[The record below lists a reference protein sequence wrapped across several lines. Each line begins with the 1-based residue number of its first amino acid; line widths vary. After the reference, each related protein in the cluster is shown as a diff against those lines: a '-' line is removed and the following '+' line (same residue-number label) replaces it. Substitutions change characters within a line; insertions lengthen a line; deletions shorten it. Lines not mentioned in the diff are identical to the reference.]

1 MDTPVRQYQ
10 KQKDYRRHKLFR
22 KINRRRKA
30 ERQQAIN
37 APMKELRRRLKRYK
51 DGKDEKKV
59 YLDQSIDGV
68 NLWRDNQ
75 TGGYFYQEGNG
86 PRIDLTPFNT
96 LGSDDPTTWSFLDA
110 EGREY
115 NPRRQYTGPMISQT
129 TDAQRVANEV
139 RDVQNTRTW
148 RSNVAD
154 QLHNF
159 GDALMW
165 STMAMNPEGEA
176 LMMKASEKAASLRKL
191 TKPIF
196 DKAALAIQNYRYPL
210 GRPQIPENFL
220 TIKPQVRTRVGD
232 VEIDNPN
239 VLYHTDW
246 GDGVGAMAKINE
258 SQGIPTHGGP
268 IIRDGFLYPGTSYTE
283 GQKAYTWWNLGKP
296 WNTPSSGSRL
306 TTTNVDNPLLFPV
319 RSSKEPI
326 GQWNGR
332 AGFVTKNEY
341 VANEPVDVSNSTY
354 VFRPDYGW
362 RRVFAEE
369 TPTLSWADATRTP
382 QITAE
387 NATQLLQQQSKRLGG
402 DLKYDGPDLFE
413 KYIYGRKINGLSVD
427 PFDVAKQPYSDA
439 LNEQWSKDVA
449 IGLSADAKQSLLD
462 ETIARNVRAF
472 EEQGVDPLAIQ
483 EYRNRAAALMDDV
496 RVGRYTNQDYIKAGK
511 DDIGGFYD
519 DKRNFLSVNTESGFP
534 DGFVEKHEGRHLLD
548 YKLDDD
554 ILMGTN
560 ADRNNLGSDF
570 DSDATA
576 KAMRMAVQKQ
586 NDVLTKAYDM
596 DFVNLPN
603 TKYAGSLKGYPHM
616 ERETVTTNAD
626 SRRIL
631 FDKKHANNW
640 SLELKD
646 KLIDKVPKEDI
657 FDAVEQANGYGRRYI
672 QFLRDN
678 GKLTEE
684 KANQFREAMKYK
696 GILAVPM
703 AVGAGYG
710 LIGGSNDI
718 TFNKGKDSG
727 IHIKPQNRGKFTALK
742 KRTGKSASW
751 FKAHG
756 TPAQKKMATFA
767 LNARKWKHK

>member
-1 MDTPVRQYQ
+1 MDSPVRQYQ

-22 KINRRRKA
+22 KIRRRQAA
-30 ERQQAIN
+30 ERQQAIDE
-37 APMKELRRRLKRYK
+37 PIRQLKRKLKRY
-51 DGKDEKKV
+51 DGGKNV
-59 YLDQSIDGV
+59 PMNRSIDGI
-68 NLWRDNQ
+68 NLWRDDQ
-75 TGGYFYQEGNG
+75 TGQYFYQEGNG

-110 EGREY
+110 EGKEY
-115 NPRRQYTGPMISQT
+115 NPRRQYTGSKISQT

-148 RSNVAD
+148 RSDVAD

-176 LMMKASEKAASLRKL
+176 LMTKALEKAASLRKL
-191 TKPIF
+191 AKPTF
-196 DKAALAIQNYRYPL
+196 NKAA
-210 GRPQIPENFL
+210 
-220 TIKPQVRTRVGD
+220 
-232 VEIDNPN
+232 
-239 VLYHTDW
+239 
-246 GDGVGAMAKINE
+246 
-258 SQGIPTHGGP
+258 
-268 IIRDGFLYPGTSYTE
+268 
-283 GQKAYTWWNLGKP
+283 
-296 WNTPSSGSRL
+296 
-306 TTTNVDNPLLFPV
+306 
-319 RSSKEPI
+319 
-326 GQWNGR
+326 
-332 AGFVTKNEY
+332 
-341 VANEPVDVSNSTY
+341 
-354 VFRPDYGW
+354 
-362 RRVFAEE
+362 
-369 TPTLSWADATRTP
+369 
-382 QITAE
+382 
-387 NATQLLQQQSKRLGG
+387 QLLQQQSKRLGG
-402 DLKYDGPDLFE
+402 DLKYGTPNLFE

-427 PFDVAKQPYSDA
+427 PFDVVKQPYYDA
-439 LNEQWSKDVA
+439 INEQWSKDVA

-472 EEQGVDPLAIQ
+472 EEQGVDPIAIQ

-519 DKRNFLSVNTESGFP
+519 DKRNFISVNTESGFP

-548 YKLDDD
+548 HKLDDD

-560 ADRNNLGSDF
+560 AYRNNLGSDF

-576 KAMRMAVQKQ
+576 KAMRMAIQKQ

-603 TKYAGSLKGYPHM
+603 TKYAGSLEGYPNM

-631 FDKKHANNW
+631 FDKKHANHW
-640 SLELKD
+640 SLYLKD
-646 KLIDKVPKEDI
+646 ILIDKVPKEDI

-696 GILAVPM
+696 GIFAVPM

-710 LIGGSNDI
+710 LIGGSGDV

-727 IHIKPQNRGKFTALK
+727 IHIKPQNRGKFNKLRQ
-742 KRTGKSASW
+742 RTGKSASW

-767 LNARKWKHK
+767 LNARKWEHK

>member
-1 MDTPVRQYQ
+1 MSR
-10 KQKDYRRHKLFR
+10 
-22 KINRRRKA
+22 
-30 ERQQAIN
+30 
-37 APMKELRRRLKRYK
+37 
-51 DGKDEKKV
+51 
-59 YLDQSIDGV
+59 SIDGI
-68 NLWRDNQ
+68 NLWRDDQ
-75 TGGYFYQEGNG
+75 TGQYFYQEGDG

-110 EGREY
+110 EGKEY
-115 NPRRQYTGPMISQT
+115 NPRRQYTGPTISQT
-129 TDAQRVANEV
+129 TDAQRVANEA

-148 RSNVAD
+148 RSDAAD

-159 GDALMW
+159 GDALLW
-165 STMAMNPEGEA
+165 STMVMNPEGEA
-176 LMMKASEKAASLRKL
+176 LMMKASEKVAPYAQRIMNGMPRFRYRKL
-191 TKPIF
+191 YPKS
-196 DKAALAIQNYRYPL
+196 IQ
-210 GRPQIPENFL
+210 Q
-220 TIKPQVRTRVGD
+220 
-232 VEIDNPN
+232 
-239 VLYHTDW
+239 
-246 GDGVGAMAKINE
+246 AMA
-258 SQGIPTHGGP
+258 
-268 IIRDGFLYPGTSYTE
+268 
-283 GQKAYTWWNLGKP
+283 
-296 WNTPSSGSRL
+296 
-306 TTTNVDNPLLFPV
+306 
-319 RSSKEPI
+319 
-326 GQWNGR
+326 
-332 AGFVTKNEY
+332 
-341 VANEPVDVSNSTY
+341 
-354 VFRPDYGW
+354 
-362 RRVFAEE
+362 
-369 TPTLSWADATRTP
+369 
-382 QITAE
+382 E
-387 NATQLLQQQSKRLGG
+387 NDATQLLQQQSKRLGG
-402 DLKYDGPDLFE
+402 DLRYGAPNLFE

-427 PFDVAKQPYSDA
+427 PFDVVKQPYYDA

-449 IGLSADAKQSLLD
+449 IGLSTDAKQSLLD

-560 ADRNNLGSDF
+560 PYRNNLGSDF

-576 KAMRMAVQKQ
+576 KAMTMAVQKQ
-586 NDVLTKAYDM
+586 NAVLTKAYDM

-603 TKYAGSLKGYPHM
+603 TKYAGSLEGYPHM
-616 ERETVTTNAD
+616 EREAVTTNAD

-710 LIGGSNDI
+710 LIGGSNNV

-727 IHIKPQNRGKFTALK
+727 IHIKPQNRGKFNKLRQ
-742 KRTGKSASW
+742 RTGKSASW

-767 LNARKWKHK
+767 LNARKWEHK

>member
-1 MDTPVRQYQ
+1 MELLHLKNLGNMDSPVRQYQ

-22 KINRRRKA
+22 KIRRRQVA
-30 ERQQAIN
+30 ERKQAIDE
-37 APMKELRRRLKRYK
+37 PIRQLKRKLKRYK
-51 DGKDEKKV
+51 GGKDEKKV
-59 YLDQSIDGV
+59 YLDQSIDGI

-110 EGREY
+110 EGKEY
-115 NPRRQYTGPMISQT
+115 NPRRRYTGPTISQT
-129 TDAQRVANEV
+129 TNAQRVANEV
-139 RDVQNTRTW
+139 RDIQNTRTW
-148 RSNVAD
+148 RSDVAD
-154 QLHNF
+154 QLHNL

-176 LMMKASEKAASLRKL
+176 LMMKASEKIAPYAERIMNGIPHFRYRKL
-191 TKPIF
+191 YPKN
-196 DKAALAIQNYRYPL
+196 IQ
-210 GRPQIPENFL
+210 Q
-220 TIKPQVRTRVGD
+220 T
-232 VEIDNPN
+232 
-239 VLYHTDW
+239 
-246 GDGVGAMAKINE
+246 M
-258 SQGIPTHGGP
+258 
-268 IIRDGFLYPGTSYTE
+268 
-283 GQKAYTWWNLGKP
+283 
-296 WNTPSSGSRL
+296 
-306 TTTNVDNPLLFPV
+306 
-319 RSSKEPI
+319 
-326 GQWNGR
+326 
-332 AGFVTKNEY
+332 
-341 VANEPVDVSNSTY
+341 
-354 VFRPDYGW
+354 
-362 RRVFAEE
+362 
-369 TPTLSWADATRTP
+369 
-382 QITAE
+382 AE
-387 NATQLLQQQSKRLGG
+387 NNAAQLLQFDPLDVAKQPYSDALYEYLRYG
-402 DLKYDGPDLFE
+402 GPDLSE
-413 KYIYGRKINGLSVD
+413 KYIYGRKINGLPVD
-427 PFDVAKQPYSDA
+427 LFDVAKQPYADA
-439 LNEQWSKDVA
+439 LNEQWSKDVV

-511 DDIGGFYD
+511 GDIGGFYNK
-519 DKRNFLSVNTESGFP
+519 KRNFLSVNTESGFP

-560 ADRNNLGSDF
+560 PYRNILGSDF

-576 KAMRMAVQKQ
+576 KAMTMAVQKQ
-586 NDVLTKAYDM
+586 NAVLTKAYDM
-596 DFVNLPN
+596 DFINLSN
-603 TKYAGSLKGYPHM
+603 TKYAGSLEGYPHM
-616 ERETVTTNAD
+616 EREAITTNAD
-626 SRRIL
+626 SRRRL

-672 QFLRDN
+672 QFLRYN

-696 GILAVPM
+696 GILAIPL

-710 LIGGSNDI
+710 LIGGSDDV
-718 TFNKGKDSG
+718 TFNKGKDYSAPDFANLMYTKPPFKYRGGKDNKNKNSTMSTVKDIASFLPFVGTAFNSGKDSG

-767 LNARKWKHK
+767 LNARKWEHK

>member
-1 MDTPVRQYQ
+1 MDSPVRQYQ
-10 KQKDYRRHKLFR
+10 KQKDYQRHKLFR
-22 KINRRRKA
+22 KIRRRRKA
-30 ERQQAIN
+30 EAQQAMD
-37 APMKELRRRLKRYK
+37 APMKELKRRLKRYD
-51 DGKDEKKV
+51 DGKNVPMDR
-59 YLDQSIDGV
+59 SIDGV
-68 NLWRDNQ
+68 NLWRDDQ
-75 TGGYFYQEGNG
+75 TGQYFYQEANG

-110 EGREY
+110 EGKEY
-115 NPRRQYTGPMISQT
+115 NPRRQQTGTTISKT
-129 TDAQRVANEV
+129 TDAQRVANEA

-148 RSNVAD
+148 RSDVAD

-176 LMMKASEKAASLRKL
+176 LMMKASEKVTPYVERMIKGIPW
-191 TKPIF
+191 T
-196 DKAALAIQNYRYPL
+196 YR
-210 GRPQIPENFL
+210 IPENPNMAYRIMGPLERDWIMQGNELSTRATNSL
-220 TIKPQVRTRVGD
+220 TASEETAARSAEQAV
-232 VEIDNPN
+232 NPKRRFT
-239 VLYHTDW
+239 LYKA
-246 GDGVGAMAKINE
+246 GAEHGGRKQFAKGQPW
-258 SQGIPTHGGP
+258 QGTTVTHGEKQVLAIPGEGLPWVSGRHYHGP
-268 IIRDGFLYPGTSYTE
+268 QGNGFGIGEIPFEEAPFGSHIDLLTKEGYTGINPSLLDGSVIYSPYKILGRNFGYKKLYPKIT
-283 GQKAYTWWNLGKP
+283 
-296 WNTPSSGSRL
+296 
-306 TTTNVDNPLLFPV
+306 
-319 RSSKEPI
+319 
-326 GQWNGR
+326 
-332 AGFVTKNEY
+332 
-341 VANEPVDVSNSTY
+341 
-354 VFRPDYGW
+354 
-362 RRVFAEE
+362 
-369 TPTLSWADATRTP
+369 TP

-387 NATQLLQQQSKRLGG
+387 NAAQLLQQQSKRFGG
-402 DLKYDGPDLFE
+402 DLKYGTPNLFE

-427 PFDVAKQPYSDA
+427 PFDLAKQPYSDS
-439 LNEQWSKDVA
+439 LNEQWSKDVVR
-449 IGLSADAKQSLLD
+449 GLSADAKQSLLD

-483 EYRNRAAALMDDV
+483 EYRNKAAALMDDV

-560 ADRNNLGSDF
+560 AYRNNLGSDF

-703 AVGAGYG
+703 AVSAGYG
-710 LIGGSNDI
+710 LTGESNGV

-727 IHIKPQNRGKFTALK
+727 IHIKPENRGKFTALK
-742 KRTGKSASW
+742 KRTGKTTEQLTHSKNPLTRKRAI
-751 FKAHG
+751 F
-756 TPAQKKMATFA
+756 AQ
-767 LNARKWKHK
+767 NARKWHHK

>member
-1 MDTPVRQYQ
+1 MDSPVRQYQ

-30 ERQQAIN
+30 ERQQAID
-37 APMKELRRRLKRYK
+37 APMKELRRKLKRYK

-110 EGREY
+110 EGKEY
-115 NPRRQYTGPMISQT
+115 NPRRQHIGSEISQT

-148 RSNVAD
+148 RSDVAD

-159 GDALMW
+159 GDALLW
-165 STMAMNPEGEA
+165 STAAMNPEGEA
-176 LMMKASEKAASLRKL
+176 LMMKASEKVAPYAERIMNGIPYFRYRKL
-191 TKPIF
+191 YPKN
-196 DKAALAIQNYRYPL
+196 IQ
-210 GRPQIPENFL
+210 Q
-220 TIKPQVRTRVGD
+220 TI
-232 VEIDNPN
+232 
-239 VLYHTDW
+239 
-246 GDGVGAMAKINE
+246 
-258 SQGIPTHGGP
+258 
-268 IIRDGFLYPGTSYTE
+268 
-283 GQKAYTWWNLGKP
+283 
-296 WNTPSSGSRL
+296 
-306 TTTNVDNPLLFPV
+306 
-319 RSSKEPI
+319 
-326 GQWNGR
+326 
-332 AGFVTKNEY
+332 
-341 VANEPVDVSNSTY
+341 
-354 VFRPDYGW
+354 
-362 RRVFAEE
+362 
-369 TPTLSWADATRTP
+369 
-382 QITAE
+382 AE
-387 NATQLLQQQSKRLGG
+387 NNAAQLLQQQSKRLGG
-402 DLKYDGPDLFE
+402 DLKYGTPNLFE

-449 IGLSADAKQSLLD
+449 IGLSTDAKQSLLD

-560 ADRNNLGSDF
+560 AYRNNLGSDF

-616 ERETVTTNAD
+616 ERETVTTNSD

-710 LIGGSNDI
+710 LVGGSNDV

-727 IHIKPQNRGKFTALK
+727 IHIKPENRGKFTALK